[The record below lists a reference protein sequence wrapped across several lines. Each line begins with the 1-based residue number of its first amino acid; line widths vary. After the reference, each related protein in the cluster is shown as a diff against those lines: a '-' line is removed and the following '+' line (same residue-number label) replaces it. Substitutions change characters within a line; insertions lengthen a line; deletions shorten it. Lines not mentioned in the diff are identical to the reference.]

1 MKLTFRWYRFPQIG
15 LWLLTAHYDSG
26 NLRSSRGGRL
36 QGDCRGMN
44 FHWTRWV
51 YLSKDQLVQNS
62 TSHDIL
68 HILLIFGAIHQPLS
82 QQFCRRRHGVSIFRR
97 RWFAAGEFSKVWDSH
112 LYRGPSAGLRC
123 SCWGEGK
130 IRVSRENTLHT
141 TNPTIPTGDGS
152 DFPDAPHLGKYENH
166 TERRRMLRQCQQ
178 RKFIRLCRI
187 NEKKKIDN
195 DCIISHS
202 WLCTHP
208 HFQHIAKC
216 PEYLR
221 SSAFVPHATIAVH
234 QDWALGMSRVFL
246 RAGQLKAL
254 EDLRSAG
261 AAPDP
266 EKLKIIMRQ
275 IIRKKWVRAVHAIG
289 LCRYLPELLVGTK
302 WVRAGWC
309 DRPAS

>member
-1 MKLTFRWYRFPQIG
+1 M
-15 LWLLTAHYDSG
+15 
-26 NLRSSRGGRL
+26 
-36 QGDCRGMN
+36 
-44 FHWTRWV
+44 
-51 YLSKDQLVQNS
+51 
-62 TSHDIL
+62 
-68 HILLIFGAIHQPLS
+68 
-82 QQFCRRRHGVSIFRR
+82 
-97 RWFAAGEFSKVWDSH
+97 
-112 LYRGPSAGLRC
+112 
-123 SCWGEGK
+123 
-130 IRVSRENTLHT
+130 
-141 TNPTIPTGDGS
+141 
-152 DFPDAPHLGKYENH
+152 
-166 TERRRMLRQCQQ
+166 
-178 RKFIRLCRI
+178 RKR
-187 NEKKKIDN
+187 KDN

-221 SSAFVPHATIAVH
+221 SSAFVPPATIAVH

-289 LCRYLPELLVGTK
+289 LCRYLPELLVVTK
-302 WVRAGWC
+302 WWADVTKWCIVDRNNSNRAGRQVGHVCQVLPSCWTSC
-309 DRPAS
+309 CKSSWFLALLWNVYVYECLTF

>member
-1 MKLTFRWYRFPQIG
+1 MIK
-15 LWLLTAHYDSG
+15 
-26 NLRSSRGGRL
+26 
-36 QGDCRGMN
+36 
-44 FHWTRWV
+44 
-51 YLSKDQLVQNS
+51 
-62 TSHDIL
+62 
-68 HILLIFGAIHQPLS
+68 
-82 QQFCRRRHGVSIFRR
+82 
-97 RWFAAGEFSKVWDSH
+97 
-112 LYRGPSAGLRC
+112 
-123 SCWGEGK
+123 
-130 IRVSRENTLHT
+130 
-141 TNPTIPTGDGS
+141 
-152 DFPDAPHLGKYENH
+152 
-166 TERRRMLRQCQQ
+166 
-178 RKFIRLCRI
+178 RK
-187 NEKKKIDN
+187 DN

-289 LCRYLPELLVGTK
+289 LCRYLPELLVVK
-302 WVRAGWC
+302 WWAG
-309 DRPAS
+309 